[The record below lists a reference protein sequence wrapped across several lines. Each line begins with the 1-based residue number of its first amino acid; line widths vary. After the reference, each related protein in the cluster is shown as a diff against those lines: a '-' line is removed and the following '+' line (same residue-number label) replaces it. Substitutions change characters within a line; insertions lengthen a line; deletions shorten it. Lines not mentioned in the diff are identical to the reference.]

1 MNKHNCDI
9 DFDKHT
15 QLLHV
20 KLLVNK
26 NYTNL
31 INF

>member
-9 DFDKHT
+9 DFEKHT

-20 KLLVNK
+20 KLLVKK
-26 NYTNL
+26 NYAHL